1 MKLFID
7 TADINEIREANK
19 IGVLDG
25 VTTNPTLAA
34 RTGRDF
40 KSVAA
45 EILREVDGPVS
56 LEVLSLDTAGMVRE
70 ARETA
75 KLGDNVVVKIPM
87 TVDGLKAVRE
97 LDADD
102 VKTNVTLVFSA
113 SQAVLAAKAGATYVS
128 PFVGRLDDISEDGM
142 ALVEQIIRIYENYG
156 YDSEVIVASIRNPMH
171 FVKAALIGADVC
183 TLPFSVIK
191 QLSQHPLTDIGMAR
205 FLEDWKKVPK

>member
-25 VTTNPTLAA
+25 VTTNPTLVA

-45 EILREVDGPVS
+45 EILKEVDGPVN
-56 LEVLSLDTAGMVRE
+56 LEVLALDAAGMVKE
-70 ARETA
+70 ARELV
-75 KLGDNVVVKIPM
+75 KMGDNVVVKVPM
-87 TVDGLKAVRE
+87 TVDGLKAVKE

-102 VKTNVTLVFSA
+102 IKTNVTLVFSA

-142 ALVEQIIRIYENYG
+142 DLVDQIIRIYENYG
-156 YDSEVIVASIRNPMH
+156 YDSEVIVASIRNPIH

-191 QLSQHPLTDIGMAR
+191 QLTKHPLTDIGIER